1 MDWTIPRMSGQL
13 LQVPLGVGDRLFIVG
28 TNGSGKSALIQDFV
42 SSRQDEK
49 IRRLS
54 AHRKTWLESGSIDL
68 TPLDRKNFDQYF
80 MKSEKQMQARWRDEY
95 AQQNQSA
102 VLFDL
107 VAKENTRARSI
118 TRYIDDKN
126 TEKAIGLAS
135 ESVSLFDQ
143 INELLALGTL
153 TVLLENP
160 IDQEILAR
168 HRNDNASFSIAQM
181 SNGERNAVIIAATV
195 LTVEAGTTLLIDEPE
210 RHFHRSIIEPFLSAL
225 FERRRDCTFVVS
237 THEIG
242 LPVGN
247 PEARVIMVRSCEW
260 NGDRPKAWD
269 VEVLEANTDLPEE
282 LKRAILGARRRI
294 LFVEGKSSSLDL
306 PLYNA
311 LFPGLSVVPIGSC
324 VEVQRAVSGLR
335 NSPNLH
341 HIEAFGLI
349 DQDDREKDQI
359 DKLAEDGI
367 FALNVCSV
375 EALYYCSDVISAVAH
390 RQAESFGRNADDMI
404 QTANEET
411 FKTLDKPDL
420 AEQMAAR
427 RCERLVRNEMLSKLP
442 DTERIKTNQTSNI
455 FACVNSPYP
464 AELDSFK
471 KLVADKNLDGLIA
484 RYPLRE
490 SSVFSEIARA
500 LKCTSRNDYERLVV
514 ARVEADKALAQSLK
528 KRIHPLSD
536 KLS

>member
-1 MDWTIPRMSGQL
+1 M
-13 LQVPLGVGDRLFIVG
+13 
-28 TNGSGKSALIQDFV
+28 
-42 SSRQDEK
+42 
-49 IRRLS
+49 
-54 AHRKTWLESGSIDL
+54 
-68 TPLDRKNFDQYF
+68 
-80 MKSEKQMQARWRDEY
+80 
-95 AQQNQSA
+95 
-102 VLFDL
+102 
-107 VAKENTRARSI
+107 
-118 TRYIDDKN
+118 
-126 TEKAIGLAS
+126 
-135 ESVSLFDQ
+135 
-143 INELLALGTL
+143 
-153 TVLLENP
+153 
-160 IDQEILAR
+160 
-168 HRNDNASFSIAQM
+168 
-181 SNGERNAVIIAATV
+181 
-195 LTVEAGTTLLIDEPE
+195 
-210 RHFHRSIIEPFLSAL
+210 
-225 FERRRDCTFVVS
+225 
-237 THEIG
+237 
-242 LPVGN
+242 
-247 PEARVIMVRSCEW
+247 
-260 NGDRPKAWD
+260 
-269 VEVLEANTDLPEE
+269 
-282 LKRAILGARRRI
+282 
-294 LFVEGKSSSLDL
+294 
-306 PLYNA
+306 
-311 LFPGLSVVPIGSC
+311 VPIGSC

-411 FKTLDKPDL
+411 FNTLDKPDL

-427 RCERLVRNEMLSKLP
+427 RCERLVRNEILSKLP